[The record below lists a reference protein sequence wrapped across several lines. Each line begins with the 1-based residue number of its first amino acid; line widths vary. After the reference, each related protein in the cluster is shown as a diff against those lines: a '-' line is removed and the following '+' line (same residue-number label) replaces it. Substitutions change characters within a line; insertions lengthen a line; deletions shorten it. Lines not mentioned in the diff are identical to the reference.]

1 MPVMSSVTEAAFV
14 ETKQHRRFQEFCDAC
29 RRYRYI
35 GLCYG
40 PPGVGKTLSARH
52 YANWETI
59 GRYRSDA
66 PNGPVTLEQV
76 KGSAVVLYTP
86 PVVVTS
92 PGRLPND
99 IERLRDKLRG
109 FRLEEIRRE
118 ERPLLESANREVDA
132 LYEYHRRTGLN
143 GFDVPPE
150 EVARRQNEWRRIF
163 EGMSARE
170 HAQPDPTALILIDEA
185 DRLKMT
191 GLEQMR
197 AIFDQGGIGMV
208 LIGMPGLEK
217 QLARYPQLY
226 SRIGFVHEFKPLS
239 HEEVRQLL
247 QERWWPALASMPD
260 GGIADE
266 ESIAAIIRITG
277 GNFRLLHRLLTQI
290 GRVLEINKL
299 EKVTLPV
306 VEAARESLVIGT
318 D

>member
-1 MPVMSSVTEAAFV
+1 MSSVAATGFV

-29 RRYRYI
+29 CRYQYI

-52 YANWETI
+52 YSNWETVE
-59 GRYRSDA
+59 RYRPDV
-66 PNGPVTLEQV
+66 PNGTVTHEQV

-92 PGRLPND
+92 PGRLRND
-99 IERLRDKLRG
+99 IARLRDLLRG
-109 FRLEEIRRE
+109 FFLEEIRRE
-118 ERPLLESANREVDA
+118 ERPKLDA
-132 LYEYHRRTGLN
+132 AQKALNDLYEPVRRGLN
-143 GFDVPPE
+143 MFAEPPD
-150 EVARRQNEWRRIF
+150 EVARRQNAWRTLHDTMNERL
-163 EGMSARE
+163 R
-170 HAQPDPTALILIDEA
+170 AQPDPTALILIDEA

-226 SRIGFVHEFKPLS
+226 SRIGFVHEFRPLGMT
-239 HEEVRQLL
+239 EVRKLL
-247 QERWWPALASMPD
+247 AEWRPPRVLLPEDLLADSD
-260 GGIADE
+260 GV
-266 ESIAAIIRITG
+266 AAIIRITG

-290 GRVLEINKL
+290 GRVLEINEL

-318 D
+318 A